1 MSKYGK
7 LFSVVWSIWILLIL
21 IIIVPLGDAGT
32 RIYKI
37 DVPASYAT
45 TPVREQDAL
54 AKDFLEERITEI
66 GDTKTFVDL
75 EPEFSYLNL
84 KKESKSVEIQYL
96 GRAKEGVPSVI
107 HTVKNIGWARSYKIV
122 GNPKI
127 EGTSL
132 VLETERDWSNFVWD
146 MVFIGGLF
154 GALIGVVVCAYVWM
168 VTS

>member
-1 MSKYGK
+1 MGKYGK
-7 LFSVVWSIWILLIL
+7 VFFITWGIVILLTL
-21 IIIVPLGDAGT
+21 VTLVPLAEAGT
-32 RIYKI
+32 RIYRI

-45 TPVREQDAL
+45 TPLREQDAL
-54 AKDFLEERITEI
+54 AKDFLEGRITEI
-66 GDTKTFVDL
+66 GNTKTFVDL

-84 KKESKSVEIQYL
+84 RKENKSVEIQYL
-96 GRAKEGVPSVI
+96 GRTKEGAPTVI
-107 HTVKNIGWARSYKIV
+107 HTVESIGWARSYKIV

-154 GALIGVVVCAYVWM
+154 GALIGVVVCAYVRM